1 MSNDYIYDLEVYPN
15 VFTMAVEHADYP
27 FTWAFEISPWR
38 NDSKEI
44 IEFVL
49 GCRDQGARLVG
60 YNNLGFDYPILHM
73 LVKMGYSDAQT
84 LYLKC
89 QAIIDSQN
97 EEDKWAHQVRPDD
110 RVVQQIDLYK
120 ICHFDNR
127 ARATGL
133 KALEFNMRLN
143 SIQDLPFKPGSYLTR
158 EQLAVLRPY
167 NAHDVHATKEFYF
180 KILDKIKFREELTLK
195 YQRDFMNHNDTKIGK
210 DYLIMKLEEA
220 GIPCYDYGP
229 SGRTPRQTKRPRIAL
244 RDAIPKWIKFEN
256 PEFTRILNWFKEQT
270 ITETKGVFEDIIARI
285 NGFDFV
291 FGLGG
296 IHGSVENRI
305 IESDDEFVIIDID
318 VASMYPNIAIANGFY
333 PEHLGPMFINI
344 YQGLYEQRKS
354 YAKGTAE
361 NAMLKL
367 GLNGVFGDSN
377 SVFSV
382 FFDPLFTM
390 SITLS
395 GQLEICMLAEQLMQI
410 HQLSLIQLNTDGAT
424 MRVPRRLKY
433 RVEEVCKEWEK
444 LTKLQLEEAIY
455 SRMFIRDVN
464 NYIGEYENG
473 KVKRKGAYEW
483 DVEWHQNAGGLVI
496 AKVAEQV
503 LVHGKPIRETVEQWP
518 DLMDF
523 CLRTKV
529 PRNGYLQWGEAQVQN
544 TSRYLVTVNGKP
556 LTKWLPPLAKKPG
569 VWRSFAI
576 ESGWKVQI
584 CNDIKDADGTDI
596 DYEYYIQEIEKITL
610 CLS

>member
-158 EQLAVLRPY
+158 EKLAVLRPY

-584 CNDIKDADGTDI
+584 CNDLKDADSTDI
-596 DYEYYIQEIEKITL
+596 DFNYYVKEVEKI
-610 CLS
+610 CLSLV

>member
-584 CNDIKDADGTDI
+584 CNDLKDADSTDI
-596 DYEYYIQEIEKITL
+596 DFNYYVKEVEKI
-610 CLS
+610 CLSLV

>member
-473 KVKRKGAYEW
+473 QVKRKGAYEW

-584 CNDIKDADGTDI
+584 CNDLKDADSTDI
-596 DYEYYIQEIEKITL
+596 DFNYYVKEVEKI
-610 CLS
+610 CLSLV

>member
-1 MSNDYIYDLEVYPN
+1 M
-15 VFTMAVEHADYP
+15 
-27 FTWAFEISPWR
+27 
-38 NDSKEI
+38 
-44 IEFVL
+44 
-49 GCRDQGARLVG
+49 
-60 YNNLGFDYPILHM
+60 
-73 LVKMGYSDAQT
+73 
-84 LYLKC
+84 
-89 QAIIDSQN
+89 
-97 EEDKWAHQVRPDD
+97 
-110 RVVQQIDLYK
+110 
-120 ICHFDNR
+120 
-127 ARATGL
+127 
-133 KALEFNMRLN
+133 
-143 SIQDLPFKPGSYLTR
+143 
-158 EQLAVLRPY
+158 LRPY

-584 CNDIKDADGTDI
+584 CNDLKDADSTDI
-596 DYEYYIQEIEKITL
+596 DFNYYVKEVEKI
-610 CLS
+610 CLSLV

>member
-27 FTWAFEISPWR
+27 FTWAIEISPWR

-44 IEFVL
+44 IDFVL

-584 CNDIKDADGTDI
+584 CNDLKDADSTDI
-596 DYEYYIQEIEKITL
+596 DFNYYVKEVEKI
-610 CLS
+610 CLSLV